1 MGASI
6 TLAGESL
13 IAKKQSLSEVLQVTK
28 FVLANVPNLD
38 TAAPVDRAAGLPPAE
53 QIVHTV
59 DVTQSGYLTPNQVV
73 YSLMLDSNVGDFEFN
88 WIGLQTAEESLLI
101 VAYVPRQQ
109 KRREIPPQQFGNNL
123 TRNIVLEYNGAQA
136 LTGITVPASTWQF
149 DFSTKFTQIA
159 SDLDAIRAALVL
171 KLDKTDYKSP
181 QSICLDGP
189 VLIYPG
195 TSNTYKITDYHRFST
210 YKAKTNVGSVT
221 ISADTITLTI
231 PADAAA
237 GLVSLEVERDD
248 AKIIQK
254 IPLGSASIQA
264 PTFTYPA
271 AGATGVTFE
280 PILSISA
287 FTVYPAGY
295 DTHVKTRWQLSRNAG
310 FTDLVFDITSTTQLL
325 SFRLADGGYHLDPS
339 KQYYGRAMAIGS
351 TLSSGWG
358 TVTFNTAA
366 VYIRRPAI
374 VNPTDGQ
381 LKVSSRV
388 TLTSDVFSV
397 SGGIDTQDASR
408 WQLSILADFSTV
420 AIDSGWNTSQLLNY
434 SPDVPLANS
443 MQYYARMKKRGAALG
458 ETDWS
463 PVIRFTTSD
472 ELKGLF
478 TKLNGGSTLRYAHTA
493 NAIGGKLYVY
503 GGYHWSNSANYLN
516 DLWRYDPATNA
527 WAQMATGLNGRY
539 NHASA
544 VLNGKLYVQGGYG
557 WGASG
562 GGSGILDDL
571 MVYDPATDTW
581 TQLQKA
587 PLACRDHSL
596 VAMGGKLYLY
606 GGYATA
612 GGHRATLY
620 VYDPST
626 NKWAQLTSAP
636 NTRSCH
642 TAVVMNGCM
651 YVFGG
656 TIGAGYYNDLYY
668 YDPATDKWTQL
679 GIGPLSQRHEHVAAV
694 IGLKMYIFSG
704 ERAAANNPDRY
715 LNDLWVY
722 DLTANSWTQLGAGAS
737 TRHHSACAVINDE
750 IYFFSGTMILGGS
763 ELNDLWRIS

>member
-38 TAAPVDRAAGLPPAE
+38 TAAPVDRAAGLPPAQ

-59 DVTQSGYLTPNQVV
+59 DITQSGYLTPNQVV

-159 SDLDAIRAALVL
+159 SDLDAIRDALVL

-210 YKAKTNVGSVT
+210 YKPKTNVGTVT

-248 AKIIQK
+248 AKVIQK

-310 FTDLVFDITSTTQLL
+310 FTDLVFDINSTTQLL
-325 SFRLADGGYHLDPS
+325 SFSLADGGYHLDPS
-339 KQYYGRAMAIGS
+339 KQYFGRAMALGS

-374 VNPTDGQ
+374 TAPTDGQ

-397 SGGIDTQDASR
+397 SGGSDTQDASR

-434 SPDVPLANS
+434 SPDMPLANS
-443 MQYYARMKKRGAALG
+443 MQYYARMKKRGVALG

-478 TKLNGGSTLRYAHTA
+478 TRLNGGSTRRYAHTA
-493 NAIGGKLYVY
+493 NAIAGKLYVF
-503 GGYHWSNSANYLN
+503 GGKYYQSPNTYYLS
-516 DLWRYDPATNA
+516 DLWCYDPATNA
-527 WAQMATGLNGRY
+527 WAQMANGPGGR
-539 NHASA
+539 HSHSAA
-544 VLNGKLYVQGGYG
+544 VLNGKLYIH
-557 WGASG
+557 
-562 GGSGILDDL
+562 GGSTSGSTYLDDL
-571 MVYDPATDTW
+571 WSYDPATGAW
-581 TQLQKA
+581 TL
-587 PLACRDHSL
+587 LAKSPFTVRDNSL
-596 VAMGGKLYLY
+596 VAIGGKLYAY
-606 GGYATA
+606 GGYS
-612 GGHRATLY
+612 GGGYASILY
-620 VYDPST
+620 SYDPST
-626 NKWAQLTSAP
+626 NKWTSLTPSP
-636 NTRSCH
+636 NKRAEH

-656 TIGAGYYNDLYY
+656 NAGAGYWNDVSF
-668 YDPATDKWTQL
+668 YDPSADKWTQL
-679 GIGPLSQRHEHVAAV
+679 GVGPLSQRCHHIAVA
-694 IGLKMYIFSG
+694 IGLKMYVFGG

-722 DLTANSWTQLGAGAS
+722 DLTANSWTQLGTGATTREQSAG
-737 TRHHSACAVINDE
+737 AVINDE
-750 IYFFSGTMILGGS
+750 LYFFGGTMILGGS
-763 ELNDLWRIS
+763 ELSDLWRVS